1 MKYSKKVN
9 VWYAGVTKDGTV
21 YCEAKDFNTQREAD
35 DFILSICEYPEVDQI
50 TKTVSWKF
58 EGRNK

>member
-1 MKYSKKVN
+1 MEYSKKVN
-9 VWYAGVTKDGTV
+9 VWYAGVRGNEA
-21 YCEAKDFNTQREAD
+21 YCEALDFNTQKEAD
-35 DFILSICEYPEVDQI
+35 DFILSICERLDVDQI